1 MLKLSIVIPVY
12 FNEQNLHETYN
23 VLKQKVFEELI
34 KKNFD
39 YELIFVDDGSLDD
52 SYKILLELKQQDS
65 KIKIIKL
72 SRNFGS
78 INACFAG
85 ISIAKGDCLVQI
97 SADLQDPP
105 ELILNM
111 LEKWQKGYKITIATR
126 QNRDDPF
133 FSKICSLF
141 FYKIFRFIAQ
151 KNIPKNGFDYYLI
164 DKKVI
169 DFLKSHSER
178 NTFLPSLVLWSGYK
192 YAEIPYDRKKRSK
205 GKSRWTFAKKFN
217 YFVDSITA
225 FSYTPIRF
233 VTLIGIILAFL
244 STVYLAIIFVNY
256 FFNKSTI
263 QGWPSLASL
272 IVFSFGVQMMSIGII
287 GEYLWRTLDTSR
299 ARPNYIIEEIID

>member
-1 MLKLSIVIPVY
+1 MFKLSIVIPVY
-12 FNEQNLHETYN
+12 FNELNLNDTYR
-23 VLKQKVFEELI
+23 VLKQKVLEKLADQ
-34 KKNFD
+34 NFD
-39 YELIFVDDGSLDD
+39 YELIFVDDGSQDR
-52 SYKILLELKQQDS
+52 SYEILLDLKRHDS

-85 ISIAKGDCLVQI
+85 IAYAKGDCLVMT

-111 LEKWQKGYKITIATR
+111 LQKWHESYKIVIASR
-126 QNRDDPF
+126 KSRGDPF

-141 FYKIFRFIAQ
+141 FYRFFRLLAQ
-151 KNIPKNGFDYYLI
+151 KNIPKNGFDYFLI

-169 DFLKSHSER
+169 EFLKNHSEK

-192 YAEIPYDRKKRSK
+192 YYEIPYDRKKRIK
-205 GKSRWTFAKKFN
+205 GKSKWTFTKKFN

-233 VTLIGIILAFL
+233 VTLIGIILSLMSAI
-244 STVYLAIIFVNY
+244 YLLIIFIGYISGQSN
-256 FFNKSTI
+256 I
-263 QGWPSLASL
+263 RGWSSLASL

-287 GEYLWRTLDTSR
+287 GEYLWRTLDASR
-299 ARPNYIIEEIID
+299 ARPNYIIEEIIE